1 VALSSTAKLI
11 VNPTSSTRREIL
23 LPRSL
28 LSIGRDPSNDL
39 VLPDAMVSRRHA
51 VIEYRG
57 SQFYLRD
64 CNSSNGSLVN
74 GDRISERNL
83 RDGDLVAIG
92 TARLLFRDEDLL
104 EEAGAKVVPHP
115 SAPRFQCPACH
126 ADHRKGDLYCKQCGG
141 PLADDMPPR
150 AVCASCGTA
159 VALPARFC
167 NACGSQLPVLP
178 GAQAGVPDLE
188 RTQPGGDVHPVAP
201 RASQHTPAPLAH
213 GSTPAS
219 RPPHPAV
226 AAAAAASHLP
236 AAGSMQRNQ
245 PRPLPPRADTFRRDL
260 PSHAERTRLASEP
273 AGFGERLAAGLVDA
287 VLVGF
292 GQLLLVSPIF
302 LYWWTREL
310 PSSPLEVPF
319 LPIVLSLSL
328 ALLSVFLAAVYYVH
342 GWGVRG
348 ATPGKRLLHLV
359 VEGEHGAFPIGV
371 SAATIRLI
379 GYVCSGLLLGIG
391 FLMIAFRGRGLHDR
405 MAGTRV
411 VRTERS

>member
-28 LSIGRDPSNDL
+28 LSIGRDPTNDL

-92 TARLLFRDEDLL
+92 TARLLFRDDDEL

-115 SAPRFQCPACH
+115 SAPRFHCPACQ
-126 ADHRKGDLYCKQCGG
+126 ADYRKGDQYCRQCGG
-141 PLADDMPPR
+141 PLANDMPPR

-159 VALPARFC
+159 VPLPAHFC
-167 NACGSQLPVLP
+167 NACGSQLPALP
-178 GAQAGVPDLE
+178 GQADVPDLD
-188 RTQPGGDVHPVAP
+188 RTQPGGGALPVPARAPEHP
-201 RASQHTPAPLAH
+201 PAPAGH

-219 RPPHPAV
+219 RPPHPAAS
-226 AAAAAASHLP
+226 AAAPSHPPAAASLHR
-236 AAGSMQRNQ
+236 QR
-245 PRPLPPRADTFRRDL
+245 PRSLPPRADTFRRDL
-260 PSHAERTRLASEP
+260 PSHAERTRLAVEP
-273 AGFGERLAAGLVDA
+273 AGFGERLAAGLVDML
-287 VLVGF
+287 LVGA
-292 GQLLLVSPIF
+292 GQLLLASPIV

-310 PSSPLEVPF
+310 PASPLEIPF

-328 ALLSVFLAAVYYVH
+328 ALLAGFLGAVYFVH

-371 SAATIRLI
+371 STATIRLF
-379 GYVCSGLLLGIG
+379 GYACSGLILGIG
-391 FLMIAFRGRGLHDR
+391 FLMIAFQGRGLHDR
-405 MAGTRV
+405 IAGTRV